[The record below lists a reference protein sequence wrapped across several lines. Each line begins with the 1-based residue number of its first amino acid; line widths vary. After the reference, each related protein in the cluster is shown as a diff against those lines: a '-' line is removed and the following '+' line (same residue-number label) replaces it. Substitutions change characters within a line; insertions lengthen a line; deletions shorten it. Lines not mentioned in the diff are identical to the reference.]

1 MNNQNN
7 KILYGIGG
15 IVIGILLVSVITPM
29 FRYGG
34 YGMMNWGNNQV
45 PSQVE
50 ADRLMAVTADVRG
63 QAGQRERRTFPS
75 PPGALDER
83 HLHRVMWSASTL
95 S

>member
-45 PSQVE
+45 SN
-50 ADRLMAVTADVRG
+50 
-63 QAGQRERRTFPS
+63 QRVNGNTQ
-75 PPGALDER
+75 GLD
-83 HLHRVMWSASTL
+83 
-95 S
+95 